1 MKKGIIY
8 IAALLVLMVGT
19 GVCVWAFINGVN
31 KQLRISSTRTITEST
46 HQGVNALNN
55 QMEMDFHELE
65 LIWENITHAD
75 SSDIGSALE
84 RYNIVEPDVKLY
96 LHGQK
101 SSHTDQ
107 KNDKDKEVMSFL
119 DETDREQG
127 VMDAHISSIT
137 GENVF
142 NIFQKGT
149 FGDGVEAYLVKEYRT
164 REIAEHFTISLYN
177 NTGFSYLVNREGVI
191 MVRPIHRNSNK
202 TVFNIF
208 DMISEHENDPQA
220 IEAFQKSV
228 YQLKTGW
235 AKFLYDGEGIV
246 FCYEA
251 LEANSDWLLISIVPE
266 YVITDQTTGILKKTL
281 AFSGAVA
288 GIILILLLIFYCAKM
303 QENKAHTK
311 ELQDALNIAD
321 KANRAKG
328 RFMMDMSHDI
338 RTPLNAI
345 IGMTAIA
352 QANISDADKIED
364 CLKKIDTSGTHLL
377 SLVNDV
383 LDLSQIDQGKLI
395 LKEEHIRLPQL
406 FEETVKLMK
415 RKAQENGLTLD
426 LTSVQLTDKVVTGD
440 PLRIQQILFNI
451 ISNAIK
457 YTPSGGYISLEL
469 TQLKK
474 KGETGS
480 AVYHFRCADTGI
492 GMEPEFLERLFLPFE
507 RARNTTESKI
517 AGTGVGLAI
526 TKALVEVMDG
536 NISAESTLG
545 KGSVFTVE
553 LPLQIHREA
562 AETKSGLKIPAE
574 EQQGYGDKCVLLVED
589 NELNMEIL
597 EELLDITGVQMEKA
611 TDGREAVQM
620 VQKKPAHYDL
630 IFMDIQMP
638 VMDGYE
644 ATRRIRSMEG
654 SVRNI
659 PIYAVSANA
668 LAEDVKN
675 ALDSGMNGHIAKPVE
690 LESIE
695 KVLKQCF
702 D

>member
-1 MKKGIIY
+1 MKKGILY

-19 GVCVWAFINGVN
+19 GACVWAFVNGVN
-31 KQLRISSTRTITEST
+31 EQLRMGAARTITEST

-65 LIWENITHAD
+65 LIWGNIASAD
-75 SSDIGSALE
+75 SSDVGTVLD
-84 RYNIVEPDVKLY
+84 RYNVVESDVRLY
-96 LHGQK
+96 LCKEK
-101 SSHTDQ
+101 SGRADK
-107 KNDKDKEVMSFL
+107 KNDKTVRDFLNETDKE
-119 DETDREQG
+119 QG
-127 VMDAHISSIT
+127 FVDVHVSSRT
-137 GENVF
+137 GEAVF

-149 FGDGVEAYLVKEYRT
+149 FSDGIEAYLVKEYRS
-164 REIAEHFTISLYN
+164 REIAEHFTISFYD

-191 MVRPIHRNSNK
+191 MVHPNHRNSNK

-208 DMISEHENDPQA
+208 DMVSGQENDPQS
-220 IEAFQKSV
+220 IEEFKKSV

-235 AKFLYDGEGIV
+235 AKFLYNGEGLV
-246 FCYEA
+246 LCYEA
-251 LEANSDWLLISIVPE
+251 LGANSDWLLISVVPE
-266 YVITDQTTGILKKTL
+266 YVITNQTTGILKKTL

-288 GIILILLLIFYCAKM
+288 GIILLLVLAFYYTKM
-303 QENKAHTK
+303 QENKAHTR
-311 ELQDALNIAD
+311 ELREALKAAD
-321 KANRAKG
+321 MANRAKG

-352 QANISDADKIED
+352 QANISDPERMED
-364 CLKKIDTSGTHLL
+364 CLNKIDTSGTHLL

-383 LDLSQIDQGKLI
+383 LDLSQIDQGNLI
-395 LKEEHIRLPQL
+395 LKEENIRLSQL

-415 RKAQENGLTLD
+415 RKAQENSLTLELEPVR
-426 LTSVQLTDKVVTGD
+426 LTNKVVTGD

-457 YTPSGGYISLEL
+457 YTPSGGHVSLEL
-469 TQLKK
+469 TQL
-474 KGETGS
+474 EERRGS
-480 AVYHFRCADTGI
+480 SALYRFRCADTGI

-507 RARNTTESKI
+507 RARNTTESRI
-517 AGTGVGLAI
+517 AGTGVGLTI
-526 TKALVEVMDG
+526 TKALVEVMEG
-536 NISAESTLG
+536 SISAESTPG
-545 KGSVFTVE
+545 EGSVFTVE
-553 LPLQIHREA
+553 LPLQIYQDTSESKPNVKASAGEGR
-562 AETKSGLKIPAE
+562 S
-574 EQQGYGDKCVLLVED
+574 YGDKCVLLVED

-597 EELLDITGVQMEKA
+597 EELLDITGVQIEKA
-611 TDGREAVQM
+611 VDGREAVQM
-620 VQKKPAHYDL
+620 VQENPEHYDL

-644 ATRRIRSMEG
+644 ATRRIRRMEG
-654 SVRNI
+654 SIRNI

-695 KVLKQCF
+695 KVLETCF
-702 D
+702 G

>member
-1 MKKGIIY
+1 MKKGILY

-19 GVCVWAFINGVN
+19 GACVWAFVNGVN
-31 KQLRISSTRTITEST
+31 EQLRMGAARTITEST

-65 LIWENITHAD
+65 LIWGNIASAD
-75 SSDIGSALE
+75 SSDVGTVLD
-84 RYNIVEPDVKLY
+84 RYNVVESDVRLY
-96 LHGQK
+96 LYKEK
-101 SSHTDQ
+101 SGRADK
-107 KNDKDKEVMSFL
+107 KNDKTVRDFLNETDKE
-119 DETDREQG
+119 QG
-127 VMDAHISSIT
+127 FVDVHVSSRT
-137 GENVF
+137 GEAVF

-149 FGDGVEAYLVKEYRT
+149 FSDGIEAYLVKEYRS
-164 REIAEHFTISLYN
+164 REIAEHFTISFYD

-191 MVRPIHRNSNK
+191 MVHPNHRNSNK

-208 DMISEHENDPQA
+208 DMVSGQENDPQS
-220 IEAFQKSV
+220 IEEFKKSV

-235 AKFLYDGEGIV
+235 AKFLYNGEGLV
-246 FCYEA
+246 LCYEA
-251 LEANSDWLLISIVPE
+251 LGANSDWLLISVVPE
-266 YVITDQTTGILKKTL
+266 YVITNQTTGILKKTL

-288 GIILILLLIFYCAKM
+288 GIILLLVLAFYYTKM
-303 QENKAHTK
+303 QENKAHTR
-311 ELQDALNIAD
+311 ELREALKAAD
-321 KANRAKG
+321 MANRAKG

-352 QANISDADKIED
+352 QANISDPERMED
-364 CLKKIDTSGTHLL
+364 CLNKIDTSGTHLL

-383 LDLSQIDQGKLI
+383 LDLSQIDQGNLI
-395 LKEEHIRLPQL
+395 LKEENIRLSQL

-415 RKAQENGLTLD
+415 RKAQENSLTLELEPVR
-426 LTSVQLTDKVVTGD
+426 LTNKVVTGD

-457 YTPSGGYISLEL
+457 YTPSGGHVSLEL
-469 TQLKK
+469 TQL
-474 KGETGS
+474 EERRGS
-480 AVYHFRCADTGI
+480 SALYRFRCADTGI

-507 RARNTTESKI
+507 RARNTTESRI
-517 AGTGVGLAI
+517 AGTGVGLTI
-526 TKALVEVMDG
+526 TKALVEVMEG
-536 NISAESTLG
+536 SISAESTPG
-545 KGSVFTVE
+545 EGSVFTVE
-553 LPLQIHREA
+553 LPLQIYQDTSESKPNVKASAGEGR
-562 AETKSGLKIPAE
+562 S
-574 EQQGYGDKCVLLVED
+574 YGDKCVLLVED

-597 EELLDITGVQMEKA
+597 EELLDITGVQIEKA
-611 TDGREAVQM
+611 VDGREAVQM
-620 VQKKPAHYDL
+620 VQENPEHYDL

-644 ATRRIRSMEG
+644 ATRRIRRMEG
-654 SVRNI
+654 SIRNI

-695 KVLKQCF
+695 KVLETCF
-702 D
+702 G

>member
-1 MKKGIIY
+1 
-8 IAALLVLMVGT
+8 MVHP
-19 GVCVWAFINGVN
+19 N
-31 KQLRISSTRTITEST
+31 
-46 HQGVNALNN
+46 
-55 QMEMDFHELE
+55 
-65 LIWENITHAD
+65 
-75 SSDIGSALE
+75 
-84 RYNIVEPDVKLY
+84 
-96 LHGQK
+96 
-101 SSHTDQ
+101 
-107 KNDKDKEVMSFL
+107 
-119 DETDREQG
+119 
-127 VMDAHISSIT
+127 
-137 GENVF
+137 
-142 NIFQKGT
+142 
-149 FGDGVEAYLVKEYRT
+149 
-164 REIAEHFTISLYN
+164 
-177 NTGFSYLVNREGVI
+177 
-191 MVRPIHRNSNK
+191 HRNSNK

-208 DMISEHENDPQA
+208 DMVSGQEDNELQA
-220 IEAFQKSV
+220 IETFQASV
-228 YQLKTGW
+228 FQLKTGW
-235 AKFLYDGEGIV
+235 AKFLYNEEGIV
-246 FCYEA
+246 LCYEA
-251 LEANSDWLLISIVPE
+251 LGAFSDWLLISIVPE
-266 YVITDQTTGILKKTL
+266 HVLTDQTTGILKKTL
-281 AFSGAVA
+281 AFSGAVV
-288 GIILILLLIFYCAKM
+288 GIILILLLVFYGVKM
-303 QENKAHTK
+303 QENKEHTE
-311 ELQDALNIAD
+311 ELQNALNTAD
-321 KANRAKG
+321 TANRAKG

-352 QANISDADKIED
+352 QANLSDPERIED

-415 RKAQENGLTLD
+415 RKAQENNLTLE
-426 LTSVQLTDKVVTGD
+426 LTSVQLMDKVVTGD
-440 PLRIQQILFNI
+440 PLRMQQILFNI

-457 YTPSGGYISLEL
+457 YTPSGGHISLEL
-469 TQLKK
+469 TQLEKTS
-474 KGETGS
+474 GGR
-480 AVYHFRCADTGI
+480 VLYRFRCADTGI

-526 TKALVEVMDG
+526 TKALVEVMEG
-536 NISAESTLG
+536 SISAESTLG
-545 KGSVFTVE
+545 KGSIFTVD
-553 LPLQIHREA
+553 LPLQIHQEA
-562 AETKSGLKIPAE
+562 PEPKSNVKALAE
-574 EQQGYGDKCVLLVED
+574 EEQSYGDKRVLLVED

-597 EELLDITGVQMEKA
+597 AELLDIIGVQMEKA
-611 TDGREAVQM
+611 VDGWEAVQM
-620 VQKKPAHYDL
+620 VQENPDHYDL

-695 KVLKQCF
+695 KVLMKCF
-702 D
+702 N